1 MKVVMDKKESNKRN
15 KGIEN
20 GLQSTN
26 SIDILRAIKMLR
38 KDGEAEHI
46 ALVIKALHN
55 SNDDEVSNDI
65 VKFLNDLKIQ
75 IAMPPIMEA
84 LGNKDLEDVHV
95 FLLQAIW
102 NSRLD
107 ATPHVE
113 ELVNLAT
120 KSDYLTCL
128 EVLTIIENL
137 EVKPDDEVITAMNTQ
152 IRDALLDNKES
163 RELLISM
170 METLNEIMIG

>member
-1 MKVVMDKKESNKRN
+1 MKVVKDKKESNKRN

-20 GLQSTN
+20 GLQSSN
-26 SIDILRAIKMLR
+26 SIDILRAVKMLR

-46 ALVIKALHN
+46 SLVINALHN
-55 SNDDEVSNDI
+55 SSDDEVSNDI

-107 ATPHVE
+107 ATPHIE
-113 ELVNLAT
+113 ELINLAT

-163 RELLISM
+163 RELLMSM
-170 METLNEIMIG
+170 MEALNEIMIG